1 MGNTELA
8 TEGPRLAPAEAF
20 AIVGNETRL
29 EILHVLFEEK
39 FRAMP
44 FAELRKRV
52 GMRDGSQF
60 NYHLKKLDGPFVR
73 KTDDGYELRHAGIN
87 VVRSIVEGS
96 FTDHPCIPPFETG
109 GACVACGEPL
119 HAEYEHEM
127 VFVRCSACRTMHA
140 MGMFPPGAL
149 AGRTGHE
156 VLAAFE
162 RWMRCAFHLSV
173 DGICSTCRGRT
184 TGTLV
189 RDPEDVQIKVPVD
202 PTDFPSFDLGIK
214 YQCERCDV
222 WDFGSAG
229 EHILD
234 HPAVVGFHRDHG
246 VDPNT
251 VPYWELDWVVTNERT
266 TVVAEDPLRVQVTVP
281 LDTEE
286 LRVTLDETFAV
297 RDVERAPATSWFGE
311 TRDHP

>member
-1 MGNTELA
+1 MSTTGPA
-8 TEGPRLAPAEAF
+8 TGGTRLAPAEAF
-20 AIVGNETRL
+20 AVIGNETRL
-29 EILHVLFEEK
+29 EILQVLFEEK
-39 FRAMP
+39 FRPMP

-60 NYHLKKLDGPFVR
+60 NYHLKKLEGPFVR
-73 KTDDGYELRHAGIN
+73 KTDDGYTLRHAGIN
-87 VVRSIVEGS
+87 VVRTIVKGS
-96 FTDHPCIPPFETG
+96 FTDRPRIAPFETG
-109 GACVACGEPL
+109 GACIACDEPL

-127 VFVRCSACRTMHA
+127 TFVRCSACRTMHA

-156 VLAAFE
+156 MLAAFE

-173 DGICSTCRGRT
+173 DGICSTCLGRT

-189 RDPEDVQIKVPVD
+189 RDSGDVQIKAPVD
-202 PTDFPSFDLGIK
+202 ATDFPSFEFGIK

-222 WDFGSAG
+222 WDFGSPG
-229 EHILD
+229 EHVLD

-246 VDPNT
+246 IDLNA

-266 TVVAEDPLRVQVTVP
+266 TVVTEEPLRVRVTIP
-281 LDTEE
+281 LAEAE
-286 LRVTLDETFAV
+286 LRVTLDESFSV
-297 RDVERAPATSWFGE
+297 VEVERRAPSSAGRSSPG
-311 TRDHP
+311 